1 MKQFVY
7 PRRSGAL
14 NFSAIAAATFTT
26 LFYELPRAEYRDAR
40 VTSRHRSFRK
50 GVVAQNSDRAD
61 LRGDTVGAMVSLRG
75 SDRFQFRSE
84 GAGGGSPP
92 SGDGERASLS
102 ARVASGDAPRSPL

>member
-1 MKQFVY
+1 M
-7 PRRSGAL
+7 A
-14 NFSAIAAATFTT
+14 

-61 LRGDTVGAMVSLRG
+61 FRDTVGAMVSLRG

-84 GAGGGSPP
+84 GAGGASPP

-102 ARVASGDAPRSPL
+102 ARVASGDAPRSLAIDYD